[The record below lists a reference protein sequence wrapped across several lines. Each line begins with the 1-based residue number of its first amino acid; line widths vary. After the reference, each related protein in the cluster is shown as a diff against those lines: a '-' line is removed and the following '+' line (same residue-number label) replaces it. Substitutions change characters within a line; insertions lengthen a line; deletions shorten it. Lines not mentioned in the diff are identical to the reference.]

1 MNFRNTISKSQQP
14 EKTSFSTYL
23 PHSTTVPTNIKER
36 KWSEDYYQVASIDPA
51 LKNCALRIERR
62 YHSGKII
69 TLVYEKTQFLAKSEE
84 TVPLNPIYSRVNNF
98 LDIHLKEL
106 LCCHIVIME
115 RQLPQN
121 YKAVRVS
128 QCILSYL
135 LIKLKDAPLL
145 PTIIEVDP
153 KLKSRPSLLNCPKGL
168 NEKQIKQWS
177 VERAKELLKDRQD
190 HNGLAILEKV
200 KKADDLA
207 DTLCQTEAFF
217 AYIGLPLTKKMQ
229 EEVKGRLRILT
240 STDKQV
246 EEQKGKTNEP
256 KLEINSKIKIETR
269 NIPQPPPPIEEKKK
283 RTKKIPAKVEKELE
297 EKLAVLKDPSK
308 GK

>member
-14 EKTSFSTYL
+14 EKTPFLTYL
-23 PHSTTVPTNIKER
+23 PHSTIVPINIKER
-36 KWSEDYYQVASIDPA
+36 KWLEDYYQVASIDPA

-69 TLVYEKTQFLAKSEE
+69 TIIYERTQFLAKGEE
-84 TVPLNPIYSRVNNF
+84 TTPSNPVYSRINNF
-98 LDIHLKEL
+98 FDKHLQNL

-145 PTIIEVDP
+145 PTIIEVDS
-153 KLKSRPSLLNCPKGL
+153 KLKSKPNLIDCPRGL
-168 NEKQIKQWS
+168 NERQIKTWS
-177 VERAKELLKDRQD
+177 VEKAKELLNARQD
-190 HNGLAILEKV
+190 HTALAILEKA
-200 KKADDLA
+200 KKVDDLA
-207 DTLCQTEAFF
+207 DTLCQVEAFF
-217 AYIGLPLTKKMQ
+217 AYIELPLTVKMQ

-240 STDKQV
+240 SAKDENNST
-246 EEQKGKTNEP
+246 EP
-256 KLEINSKIKIETR
+256 ALDNVSKATVK
-269 NIPQPPPPIEEKKK
+269 NMPQPPPPIEIRKKT
-283 RTKKIPAKVEKELE
+283 RVKKIPARAERELE
-297 EKLAVLKDPSK
+297 EKLSVLKNSK
-308 GK
+308 